1 MPNLVKLMLSLV
13 CLATAGGG
21 YAFMVSLGQHGPSY
35 AIAFLGIFATVAMWV
50 FPEVMKKDLKIGAP
64 HS

>member
-1 MPNLVKLMLSLV
+1 MPNLVKLILSLA
-13 CLATAGGG
+13 CLATAAGG
-21 YAFMVSLGQHGPSY
+21 YTLMVSLGQHGPSY

-50 FPEVMKKDLKIGAP
+50 FPEVLKKDFKMGGP